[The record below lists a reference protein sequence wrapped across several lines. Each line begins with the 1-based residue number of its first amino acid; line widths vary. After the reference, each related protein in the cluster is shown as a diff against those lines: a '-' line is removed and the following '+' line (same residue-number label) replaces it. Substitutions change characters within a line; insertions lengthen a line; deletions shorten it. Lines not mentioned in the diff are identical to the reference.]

1 MCRYQHPVRLR
12 KAAQSIV
19 VLGEP
24 MGGLL
29 RVSPQLSGENTVDG
43 NQKSRRPTTGRMVLK
58 PVVNK
63 GINYQP
69 QQVSRIAEPS
79 TVFPQSWLLSPQ
91 KNGCACMSFSFQRH
105 IQPLSWFHLGLQS
118 GCMITWRIIPGQSH
132 GENVVVPWMGW
143 MGKTGPLPKT
153 KSRPWKWADFSSK
166 RTRFIFQLGPSS
178 REAANLLLV
187 LGRVYIYIP
196 GTSIQSKLPWKKQF
210 KFQVS
215 VLRN

>member
-1 MCRYQHPVRLR
+1 
-12 KAAQSIV
+12 
-19 VLGEP
+19 

-91 KNGCACMSFSFQRH
+91 NGCACMSFSFQRH
-105 IQPLSWFHLGLQS
+105 ILSRFHGFISACKAVVWSLGGSSQDLFEWL
-118 GCMITWRIIPGQSH
+118 I
-132 GENVVVPWMGW
+132 VPWMGW

-166 RTRFIFQLGPSS
+166 RTEFIFQLGPFS
-178 REAANLLLV
+178 
-187 LGRVYIYIP
+187 G
-196 GTSIQSKLPWKKQF
+196 KQPTCC
-210 KFQVS
+210 
-215 VLRN
+215 